1 MMKDQFLEVS
11 GLPEELQRL
20 IAGAEVAGQ
29 RARFLRGNREIA
41 LLIASDEYLALR
53 ETTDLSDDPDLIS
66 SLASADIE
74 AEQNSLI
81 LPEDL
86 FGE

>member
-1 MMKDQFLEVS
+1 MKDQMLEVS
-11 GLPEELQRL
+11 ELPEELQRL
-20 IAGAEVAGQ
+20 IASAEVAGQ
-29 RARFLRGNREIA
+29 RARFLRGDREIA
-41 LLIASDEYLALR
+41 ILIANDEYLALR

-74 AEQNSLI
+74 AAQNSLM

-86 FGE
+86 FAE